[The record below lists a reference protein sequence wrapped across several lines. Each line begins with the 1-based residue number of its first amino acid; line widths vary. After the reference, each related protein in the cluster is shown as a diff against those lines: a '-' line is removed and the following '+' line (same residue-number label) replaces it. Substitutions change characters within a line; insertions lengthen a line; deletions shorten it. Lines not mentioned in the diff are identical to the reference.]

1 MKTTLLALAAL
12 GMMTGS
18 ALAVPVS
25 DAQKAEFYKTCM
37 GIAQNDTLCSCKR
50 DAAPKLIDADFMDV
64 VIASM
69 KGKTPPEKYTVP
81 YDQYIAQS
89 NAVCIPGY

>member
-18 ALAVPVS
+18 ALAVPVTG
-25 DAQKAEFYKTCM
+25 DQQADFYKTCM

-50 DAAPKLIDADFMDV
+50 DAAPKLIDADFMAI
-64 VIASM
+64 VISAM
-69 KGKTPPEKYTVP
+69 KGRTPDPKYTVT